1 MGTHAPLIVAHRG
14 AWEAAPQNSLAAFAR
29 AIELGCDMI
38 ELDVRRTRDACLVAV
53 HDARAR
59 RAPVGSL
66 EYAELRGRLGEG
78 HPPLLE
84 EVLDLVAGRI
94 RADVELK
101 ESGYEEQAMALV
113 RERLPQG
120 SFVVTSF
127 LDAVLEAVG
136 ACAPEVR
143 RGVLLRPGSVWVRG
157 AGSKSSVLE
166 DRLERTGAGFLAP
179 HASLIRAGILGW
191 SAARGLRSY
200 VWTVNDRR
208 RLRSL
213 LSDSRVEGV
222 ITDRPEL
229 ALALRAGS
237 PSRRSTPRVRRVP
250 TLDTVDNRG

>member
-1 MGTHAPLIVAHRG
+1 MVQHDTRRLLGTHAPLIVAHRG
-14 AWEAAPQNSLAAFAR
+14 AWESAPQNSLAAFAR

-38 ELDVRRTRDACLVAV
+38 ELDVRRTRDARLVAV

-59 RAPVGSL
+59 GAPVGSL
-66 EYAELRGRLGEG
+66 EYAELRGRLGDG

-127 LDAVLEAVG
+127 LDAVLEAVQ

-157 AGSKSSVLE
+157 AGFMSSLLE

-222 ITDRPEL
+222 ITDRPDF
-229 ALALRAGS
+229 ALACARAHRAAG
-237 PSRRSTPRVRRVP
+237 RPRA
-250 TLDTVDNRG
+250 